1 MSKLKDF
8 EDLPYE
14 DEKRYTPRELE
25 EYIKME
31 KDAQREE
38 FDCNLSRM
46 REEYDKK
53 IAEINQKYFETI
65 KDLNTEKEFYKNIIK
80 SILHIKD

>member
-1 MSKLKDF
+1 MSKLEDF

-38 FDCNLSRM
+38 FECNLSRM

-53 IAEINQKYFETI
+53 IAETNQKNFEII
-65 KDLNTEKEFYKNIIK
+65 KDLNIENEFYKNIIK
-80 SILHIKD
+80 SILHIKE

>member
-1 MSKLKDF
+1 MSKLEDF
-8 EDLPYE
+8 EELPYE

-31 KDAQREE
+31 KEAQREE
-38 FDCNLSRM
+38 FDCNLSTI

-53 IAEINQKYFETI
+53 IAEINETYFETI
-65 KDLNTEKEFYKNIIK
+65 KDLKTENEFYKNIIK
-80 SILHIKD
+80 SILHIKE

>member
-1 MSKLKDF
+1 MSKLEDF

-31 KDAQREE
+31 KDAQKEE
-38 FDCNLSRM
+38 FNCNISRM
-46 REEYDKK
+46 KEECDKK
-53 IAEINQKYFETI
+53 IAEINETYFETI
-65 KDLNTEKEFYKNIIK
+65 KDLKTENEFYKNIIK
-80 SILHIKD
+80 SILHIKE